1 MLSFLKNEFLVLFVF
16 LLSFFGKLDFGY
28 FDIIFVYEGFN
39 FGMFVKFIIL
49 VGNRFF
55 RRLEKV

>member
-1 MLSFLKNEFLVLFVF
+1 MLSFLNIEFLVLFVF

-39 FGMFVKFIIL
+39 FGMFVIFIIL